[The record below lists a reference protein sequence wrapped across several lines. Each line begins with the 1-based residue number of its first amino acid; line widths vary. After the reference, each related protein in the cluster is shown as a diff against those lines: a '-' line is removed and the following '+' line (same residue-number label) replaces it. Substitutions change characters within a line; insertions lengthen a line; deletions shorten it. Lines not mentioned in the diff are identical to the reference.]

1 MEPVDFPE
9 FKDVRWRWITYTTS
23 AIVVA
28 AIAFG
33 FMHEIELKQDV
44 PCEIV
49 SPSEVKIRGLTGL
62 VSAIY
67 VHPSQRVEAGSPLFR
82 LERDLSL
89 SADGLRRDEFDEQMR
104 DAQISAIDAQYGE
117 RRIQLNAQR
126 QGALVTAA
134 SRRAELGA
142 LNEQIAQN
150 RLITGESEKR
160 LSRLESVTD
169 YVTADKIE
177 QARAEVLQSKV
188 SSAQGVARRQQL
200 EGEVGT
206 SQSTQAAIDAQLRE
220 LDAQHARDVQ
230 DVRTRFEQARQ
241 AATVSAPQAG
251 VVTFSSLV
259 AGRVLD
265 KSEVPL
271 VIATDDKGPLRA
283 ALLIPSRRR
292 GFVRERQTVRLK
304 FDAFPYVKFG
314 TYEARIDAI
323 SGTTVSSMNSD
334 DKDKPTTDG
343 DYMAWATLRGKTFD
357 FEGQH
362 FAILPGMRATASV
375 VVERRTIAQWVLA
388 PLFRVLRG

>member
-1 MEPVDFPE
+1 M
-9 FKDVRWRWITYTTS
+9 YTTS

-89 SADGLRRDEFDEQMR
+89 SADGRRRDEFDEQMR
-104 DAQISAIDAQYGE
+104 DAQIRAIDAQYGE

-142 LNEQIAQN
+142 LDEQIAQN

-292 GFVRERQTVRLK
+292 GFVREGQTVRLK

-334 DKDKPTTDG
+334 DKDKTTTDG

>member
-9 FKDVRWRWITYTTS
+9 FKDVRWRWIMYTTS

-89 SADGLRRDEFDEQMR
+89 SADGRRRDEFDEQMR
-104 DAQISAIDAQYGE
+104 DAQIRAIDAQYGE

-142 LNEQIAQN
+142 LDEQIAQN

-292 GFVRERQTVRLK
+292 GFVREGQTVRLK

-334 DKDKPTTDG
+334 DKDKTTTDG